1 MKFQA
6 VFETTLV
13 ALPDYKLDGYCAVIA
28 SLIRKAM
35 DLQKENKQNEL
46 LDGCNDCGADRV
58 AGGDVGA
65 LAALESTATETETGQ
80 DCELSDG
87 SAGVSD
93 SPDGAVSD
101 DEGD

>member
-1 MKFQA
+1 MKYQA
-6 VFETTLV
+6 EFETTLV
-13 ALPDYKLDGYCAVIA
+13 TLPDYKLDGYCAVIA

-35 DLQKENKQNEL
+35 DLKKENKDEL
-46 LDGCNDCGADRV
+46 LDGCDDCGADCV

-65 LAALESTATETETGQ
+65 LAALESAATETETGQ

-101 DEGD
+101 HEGD

>member
-1 MKFQA
+1 MKYQA
-6 VFETTLV
+6 EFETTLV
-13 ALPDYKLDGYCAVIA
+13 TLPDYKLDGYCAVIA

-35 DLQKENKQNEL
+35 DLKKENKQNEL

-58 AGGDVGA
+58 AGGDVGT
-65 LAALESTATETETGQ
+65 LAALESAATETETGQ

-93 SPDGAVSD
+93 SPDGAVFD
-101 DEGD
+101 DDDD

>member
-1 MKFQA
+1 MKYQA
-6 VFETTLV
+6 EFETTLV
-13 ALPDYKLDGYCAVIA
+13 TLPDYKLDGYSAVIA

-35 DLQKENKQNEL
+35 DLKKENKDEL

-65 LAALESTATETETGQ
+65 LAALESAATETETGQ

-93 SPDGAVSD
+93 SHDGSVSD
-101 DEGD
+101 HKDD